1 MKSERPY
8 DRRQAASL
16 PFIELFS
23 EGDRDLAWDFSSTR
37 EGSRPRK
44 KIFIIKQT
52 GRLPSTS
59 TSGGKIQR
67 ILIFD
72 NHPDSLRLVHER
84 RGRDVDIDLLAPPRD
99 NWLEIMLVSVAAGAV
114 LGGVLWSLFEMFLA

>member
-16 PFIELFS
+16 PFIEPVS
-23 EGDRDLAWDFSSTR
+23 KGDRDAPWDFSSTR

-44 KIFIIKQT
+44 KIFVIKQT
-52 GRLPSTS
+52 SRLPSTS
-59 TSGGKIQR
+59 APSGKIQR

-84 RGRDVDIDLLAPPRD
+84 GGRDLDVDLLAPPRD

-114 LGGVLWSLFEMFLA
+114 LGGVLWSLFEMFVA